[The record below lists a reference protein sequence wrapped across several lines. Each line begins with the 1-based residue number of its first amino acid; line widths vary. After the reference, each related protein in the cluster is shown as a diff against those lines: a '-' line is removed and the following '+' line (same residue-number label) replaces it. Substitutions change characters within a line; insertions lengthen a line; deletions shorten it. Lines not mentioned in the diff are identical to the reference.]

1 VFDMPPRGRKELEM
15 SKLAMGLCGALLAG
29 AALVGWAQQGRIDVR
44 TAVTPM
50 GTSSSNGV
58 SFAWFYDATDRS
70 VYVCRTAP
78 TPGESID
85 CKAKAQL
92 P

>member
-1 VFDMPPRGRKELEM
+1 MTKE
-15 SKLAMGLCGALLAG
+15 SAMIKITTVLLGALLAG
-29 AALVGWAQQGRIDVR
+29 YALHAWAQQGRVDVR

-58 SFAWFYDATDRS
+58 SFAWFYDSTDRS
-70 VYVCRTAP
+70 VHVCRTAQAA
-78 TPGESID
+78 GDAID
-85 CKAKAQL
+85 CKAKTQL

>member
-1 VFDMPPRGRKELEM
+1 M
-15 SKLAMGLCGALLAG
+15 SKVALWLSGALLSG

-70 VYVCRTAP
+70 VYVCRT
-78 TPGESID
+78 TQTSGEAID
-85 CKAKAQL
+85 CKAKVQL

>member
-1 VFDMPPRGRKELEM
+1 MKKFTVLLV
-15 SKLAMGLCGALLAG
+15 SALLAG
-29 AALVGWAQQGRIDVR
+29 YALHAWAQQGRIDVR
-44 TAVTPM
+44 TTVTPM

-70 VYVCRTAP
+70 VHVCRTAQAA
-78 TPGESID
+78 GDAID
-85 CKAKAQL
+85 CKARTQL

>member
-1 VFDMPPRGRKELEM
+1 M
-15 SKLAMGLCGALLAG
+15 SKIAMGLAGAMLAS

-70 VYVCRTAP
+70 VYLCRTAQA
-78 TPGESID
+78 TGESID